1 MPRSIKD
8 ASKKAGDMIH
18 VSPAGAWAVMR
29 RLGNFGSLA
38 CIEFVFPWHCNPRG
52 VLLLGSTG
60 NTCVTH
66 TCLAQGKGAPLSR
79 GCCRLPLGNVSFN
92 LQSQVCQGL
101 VAKDKKPEAKEKGDK
116 AKADKSKE
124 PKEKVKEKSKEKA
137 KDAKESKEKPKE
149 TAEGTKEK
157 AKEDVPWRAQVRKN
171 KRKSLGHP

>member
-1 MPRSIKD
+1 MPRSIED

-29 RLGNFGSLA
+29 RKGNFGSLA

-79 GCCRLPLGNVSFN
+79 GCCRLPLGNFTFIASTSISSCLLSVEEGPAGAEEFQRGAGTGGAGGRGADLPRAGEGAASEGSAHWPK
-92 LQSQVCQGL
+92 LARHVYVCMYM
-101 VAKDKKPEAKEKGDK
+101 
-116 AKADKSKE
+116 
-124 PKEKVKEKSKEKA
+124 
-137 KDAKESKEKPKE
+137 
-149 TAEGTKEK
+149 
-157 AKEDVPWRAQVRKN
+157 
-171 KRKSLGHP
+171 SL

>member
-1 MPRSIKD
+1 
-8 ASKKAGDMIH
+8 MIH

-79 GCCRLPLGNVSFN
+79 GCCRLPLGNV
-92 LQSQVCQGL
+92 
-101 VAKDKKPEAKEKGDK
+101 KKIFSSPLRTPIPG
-116 AKADKSKE
+116 
-124 PKEKVKEKSKEKA
+124 
-137 KDAKESKEKPKE
+137 
-149 TAEGTKEK
+149 
-157 AKEDVPWRAQVRKN
+157 
-171 KRKSLGHP
+171 